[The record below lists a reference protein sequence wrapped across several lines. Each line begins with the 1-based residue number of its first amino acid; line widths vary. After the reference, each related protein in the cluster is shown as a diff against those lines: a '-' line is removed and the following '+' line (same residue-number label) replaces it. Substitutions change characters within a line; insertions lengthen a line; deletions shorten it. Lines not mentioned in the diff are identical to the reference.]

1 MAQIRSGGVTPTNQ
15 SNDRFKH
22 LELSREVHVFTDFVS
37 GELLVETILFNC
49 FIIEVSKVFYYLQE
63 QLTATF

>member
-1 MAQIRSGGVTPTNQ
+1 MTDDS
-15 SNDRFKH
+15 KH
-22 LELSREVHVFTDFVS
+22 LELSREVPVFTDFVL
-37 GELLVETILFNC
+37 GELLVETVLFNC